1 MLVIRLLRA
10 GKKNQPFFQ
19 IVVTEK
25 KNPPKGGR
33 FVERI
38 GFYNPLTK
46 EKNINS
52 ERVQYWL
59 SKGAQPSDTIHN
71 FLVEAKIIQAQKIAQ
86 HKKSKKEKKPEEAKP
101 GEAIKTTN
109 EIKVEAVAKTEE
121 AAKTTNEVKVEAA
134 TKPEETIKAT
144 NEAKTETEAKPEK
157 IEPVATVPPTA
168 S

>member
-10 GKKNQPFFQ
+10 GKRNQPFFQ

-38 GFYNPLTK
+38 GFYNPITK
-46 EKNINS
+46 EKKINP

-71 FLVEAKIIQAQKIAQ
+71 FLVEAKIIQTQKIAQ

-101 GEAIKTTN
+101 AEAAQTTN
-109 EIKVEAVAKTEE
+109 EVKVETVTKTEE
-121 AAKTTNEVKVEAA
+121 VAKTTNEVKVE
-134 TKPEETIKAT
+134 PG
-144 NEAKTETEAKPEK
+144 AKPEK
-157 IEPVATVPPTA
+157 TVVPPVA